1 MKVLAPIFAVLAL
14 LAAGPAPAGQPPK
27 PSTSTDP
34 DHCAWTWQTGGG
46 LGVWTERCTLDTGL
60 WQLKPADDPPWF
72 SLYVD
77 DEDTGVFLAP
87 FAKAADA
94 GIDALLPELRHR
106 GLIPDDDEC
115 VFQPAS
121 SDVIASIGPTPRTRA
136 YFEIMPTGKRKQ
148 AFDATPA
155 DEGARAAVWRSR
167 LRPGRHPAFHDG
179 RHAPHRRRLHEPRPG
194 RDDVRTT
201 QRDVGVVLCNF

>member
-60 WQLKPADDPPWF
+60 WQLKFADDPAGF

-77 DEDTGVFLAP
+77 DDDTGVVLTT

-94 GIDALLPELRHR
+94 GIEAILPELRRR

-115 VFQPAS
+115 GFQPAG
-121 SDVIASIGPTPRTRA
+121 SDAIASVGPTPRTRA
-136 YFEIMPTGKRKQ
+136 FFEIMPTGKRKE
-148 AFDATPA
+148 AFDATPQ
-155 DEGARAAVWRSR
+155 DEVPEPPCGEAGFDPDGIR
-167 LRPGRHPAFHDG
+167 LFMTDVTHP
-179 RHAPHRRRLHEPRPG
+179 
-194 RDDVRTT
+194 T
-201 QRDVGVVLCNF
+201 GVVYMNLGQDGTMFDPRSVTWEGK